1 MKLLLQWFLA
11 LALSAICFVPAYLGL
26 QFTNYAAYLL
36 LTVVC
41 AVATLVVM
49 GLVHKVMPLWTVRSD
64 IEKDHQ

>member
-1 MKLLLQWFLA
+1 MKFLVQWLLA

-41 AVATLVVM
+41 AVATIVVM
-49 GLVHKVMPLWTVRSD
+49 GFVHKAMPLWAVRSD